1 MLDKKELTQLIRKD
15 LKVRARDISDEHIA
29 SLVAALDDDGGGTL
43 SIDELA
49 DFIERGSA
57 TFFEVGER
65 TAPAEEAAPVSP
77 TRLDP
82 NLVLLKREMRSHIA
96 AVRAQG
102 WSEDQHAAAVAQ
114 KTAWMGKGTEKRGAF

>member
-1 MLDKKELTQLIRKD
+1 M
-15 LKVRARDISDEHIA
+15 
-29 SLVAALDDDGGGTL
+29 
-43 SIDELA
+43 
-49 DFIERGSA
+49 
-57 TFFEVGER
+57 
-65 TAPAEEAAPVSP
+65 SP